1 MPYQQKYKAVAKMNS
16 PYAKLGH
23 SNSVAM
29 QQRRYVLES
38 EIEAATE
45 GQKEVP
51 ELGGQL
57 QEVIV
62 TANPKT
68 GTTTNSTS
76 STSTSNTNVKTGKK
90 KRRKKLSYKQ
100 RTGQT
105 RVGAALRGIG
115 GAAQDVGEFAGDVGE
130 DVGDFFYDLRHRVL
144 KKPMKVIGLK

>member
-1 MPYQQKYKAVAKMNS
+1 MPYQQKYKAVARMSS

-29 QQRRYVLES
+29 QQKRYVLES
-38 EIEAATE
+38 DIEAATE
-45 GQKEVP
+45 GNQLVP

-62 TANPKT
+62 TNPKT

-105 RVGAALRGIG
+105 RVGAVLRGIG

>member
-1 MPYQQKYKAVAKMNS
+1 MPYQQKYKAVTRMNS

-29 QQRRYVLES
+29 QQTRYVLES

-76 STSTSNTNVKTGKK
+76 STSSTSQSDTNVKTGKK
-90 KRRKKLSYKQ
+90 KRKPKAPYSLAGVAIQ
-100 RTGQT
+100 
-105 RVGAALRGIG
+105 ALRVPFTRRAY
-115 GAAQDVGEFAGDVGE
+115 GAREGAKRETERKAGLATSNRYRTRL
-130 DVGDFFYDLRHRVL
+130 F
-144 KKPMKVIGLK
+144 

>member
-1 MPYQQKYKAVAKMNS
+1 MPFQQKYKAVARMNS

-29 QQRRYVLES
+29 QQKRYVLES
-38 EIEAATE
+38 DIEKATE
-45 GQKEVP
+45 GNQLVP
-51 ELGGQL
+51 ELGGNL
-57 QEVIV
+57 NEVVV

-68 GTTTNSTS
+68 GNTTNSTS
-76 STSTSNTNVKTGKK
+76 TSDTNVKTGKK
-90 KRRKKLSYKQ
+90 KKRRRSTYKQ

-105 RVGAALRGIG
+105 RVGAVLRGIG

>member
-1 MPYQQKYKAVAKMNS
+1 MAYQQKYKAVARMNS

-29 QQRRYVLES
+29 QQTRYVLES
-38 EIEAATE
+38 DIEAATE
-45 GQKEVP
+45 GNQLVP

-57 QEVIV
+57 QEVVV
-62 TANPKT
+62 TNPKT

-76 STSTSNTNVKTGKK
+76 STSTSDTNVKTGNKK
-90 KRRKKLSYKQ
+90 KRRKRLSYKQ

-105 RVGAALRGIG
+105 RVGSVLRGIG

-130 DVGDFFYDLRHRVL
+130 DIGDFFYDLRHRVL

>member
-1 MPYQQKYKAVAKMNS
+1 MPYQQKYKAVARMNS

-29 QQRRYVLES
+29 QQTRYVLES

-76 STSTSNTNVKTGKK
+76 STSQSDTNVKTGKK
-90 KRRKKLSYKQ
+90 KRKPKAPYSLAGVAIQALKVPFTRRAYGAREGAKRETERK
-100 RTGQT
+100 
-105 RVGAALRGIG
+105 
-115 GAAQDVGEFAGDVGE
+115 AGLATSNRYRPRL
-130 DVGDFFYDLRHRVL
+130 F
-144 KKPMKVIGLK
+144 